1 MTSAQGDEKRTLHHW
16 WGVVLFL
23 LLRRGLLD
31 SSGPFPLAYAEPEG
45 FCVFGLQEIPL
56 LDWSIGSISIFLRFF
71 CFGTGFDDS
80 LSRCIVRPL
89 QPERVNLT
97 NILTREI
104 WELVQVIPPLPADL
118 HDLVL
123 VCFSLCWEPFAVCM
137 LYHLA
142 DILGIHSVEDCKKI
156 LAVREPVLRIF
167 ILEELIDL
175 RIVFEPGIKDL
186 DRELIVLWHV
196 DLLGFWLWKKL
207 FLPFEHLLDEVAIH
221 RGIRGQ
227 K

>member
-31 SSGPFPLAYAEPEG
+31 SSGPLPLAYAEPEG

-80 LSRCIVRPL
+80 LRRCIVRPL

-123 VCFSLCWEPFAVCM
+123 VCFSLCWESLFVCM

-142 DILGIHSVEDCKKI
+142 DIVGIHSIEDCEKI
-156 LAVREPVLRIF
+156 LAVR
-167 ILEELIDL
+167 
-175 RIVFEPGIKDL
+175 
-186 DRELIVLWHV
+186 
-196 DLLGFWLWKKL
+196 
-207 FLPFEHLLDEVAIH
+207 
-221 RGIRGQ
+221 
-227 K
+227 